1 MKFGIRFK
9 KSAVFGLLG
18 TILMLA
24 SACSGISQA
33 DLDAAKAQATAQ
45 EKKAADLQKQLA
57 AKDQE
62 IQAAQQKAA
71 AAAKQ
76 AGSMA
81 LVSAALA
88 KPRTPAP
95 TPVPGA
101 PTPRPPPPPPPSLY
115 EPVPFVVY
123 VEVLTSSH
131 GNLKINAEDVIQGS
145 IACVGATVF
154 KRGMNIVWRFEVFD
168 TSTGK
173 RLTPQDGSTVKLRM
187 QNGDEKTVRFGQ
199 RAGGRQPDA
208 PFMWVTQWDVPLNYP
223 LGALTYEFD
232 IATKDGRK
240 YTWKPPYLIFPQ
252 GSPPEDTRLQIIE

>member
-1 MKFGIRFK
+1 MKLGIRFK
-9 KSAVFGLLG
+9 KSALFGLLG
-18 TILMLA
+18 TTLMLA

-33 DLDAAKAQATAQ
+33 DLDAAKAQAAAQ

-101 PTPRPPPPPPPSLY
+101 PTPVRPAPKASLY
-115 EPVPFVVY
+115 EAVPFTVY
-123 VEVLTSSH
+123 VETLTSSH
-131 GNLKINAEDVIQGS
+131 GNLKVNDENVIQGS
-145 IACVGATVF
+145 IACVGSTVF
-154 KRGMNIVWRFEVFD
+154 KRGMNLVYRFEVFD
-168 TSTGK
+168 MSTGK
-173 RLTPQDGSTVKLRM
+173 RLTDKDGATIKLRM
-187 QNGDEKTVRFGQ
+187 QNGDEKTARFGQ

-223 LGALTYEFD
+223 LGALTYSID

-240 YTWKPPYLIFPQ
+240 YTWTPPYLVYPQ
-252 GSPPEDTRLQIIE
+252 GNPPEDTRLQIIE

>member
-1 MKFGIRFK
+1 MGFSKGITRLGVF
-9 KSAVFGLLG
+9 SALSATLV
-18 TILMLA
+18 LA

-33 DLDAAKAQATAQ
+33 DLDAAKQQGAAAEQKATA
-45 EKKAADLQKQLA
+45 AQKDLA
-57 AKDQE
+57 AKQQE
-62 IQAAQQKAA
+62 LTAAQQKAA

-76 AGSMA
+76 ASSMA

-145 IACVGATVF
+145 IACVGSTVF

-223 LGALTYEFD
+223 LGALTYQFD

-240 YTWKPPYLIFPQ
+240 YTWKPPYLVFPQ